1 MRFPLVFFS
10 CYDKQ
15 YSDSLPTVGIVIPFH
30 NEWPS
35 VLLRTIQS
43 IIDRT
48 PKHLLKEI
56 VLVDDDSNLRKIFYT
71 FSHLLLL
78 LLILLLLLLLV
89 LFSFFLNNM
98 YYYYYYYYV
107 LIFTIFI

>member
-1 MRFPLVFFS
+1 
-10 CYDKQ
+10 
-15 YSDSLPTVGIVIPFH
+15 VIPFH

-78 LLILLLLLLLV
+78 LLFLLLLLLLLILV
-89 LFSFFLNNM
+89 LLL
-98 YYYYYYYYV
+98 V
-107 LIFTIFI
+107 LCIIIISIIITIIITTY